1 MKYGQPA
8 FLVFCFLAV
17 LASGVAVVYAK
28 YASRKYFVEL
38 EVLHAER
45 DASDVEWRRLQLEQS
60 TWAAHGRV
68 ERIARNKLDMH
79 TPVAGEVVVIAP

>member
-1 MKYGQPA
+1 MKYGRPV
-8 FLVFCFLAV
+8 FLAFCFLAV
-17 LASGVAVVYAK
+17 LASGIAVVYAK

-45 DASDVEWRRLQLEQS
+45 DAIDVEWKRLQLEQS
-60 TWAAHGRV
+60 TWATHGRV

-79 TPVAGEVVVIAP
+79 TPMAGEVVVITP